1 MKKIFC
7 LIIAFGIFVTSGIF
21 AATAKAEEYVTDCEE
36 GAIFSCEPSITIDPE
51 TGNLGVDIYA
61 YHGNKVGFTN
71 FEARIPFKGDMG
83 NVTDV
88 TVSDGVAG
96 NADANVVKGTD
107 GINYLN
113 VIFSASKP
121 VVSGAIKVRS
131 HGGNSDGSVSYS
143 LFYVP
148 KIMSIKTDK
157 KAETEISDGVLSIKD
172 LSFVMAPQVME
183 ELNIEAGY
191 KNSEGK
197 INTFQIK
204 TMCAFSAL
212 IPGDFDFDGEITIK
226 DVIAAQYYYVNGV
239 EAMSFGDMKLIKD
252 PTTGEVHET
261 AVVKKSLIPI
271 NSYIT
276 QFITSNVAGI
286 AEYGDV
292 TALISEFSV
301 FATIKGSASNLI

>member
-21 AATAKAEEYVTDCEE
+21 ATTARAEEEYVDE
-36 GAIFSCEPSITIDPE
+36 GEFSCEPSITIDPE
-51 TGNLGVDIYA
+51 TGNLGVDIYIF
-61 YHGNKVGFTN
+61 HQNKLGFTN

-88 TVSDGVAG
+88 TLCKGVAG
-96 NADANVVKGTD
+96 NADANIVKGDD
-107 GINYLN
+107 GVNYLN

-121 VVSGAIKVRS
+121 VVSEAEKVTPN
-131 HGGNSDGSVSYS
+131 GGDPDYYTS
-143 LFYVP
+143 FYIP

-157 KAETEISDGVLSIKD
+157 KAETEISDGIFSVKNLQFISSQDPKD
-172 LSFVMAPQVME
+172 FV
-183 ELNIEAGY
+183 IEAGY
-191 KNSEGK
+191 KTNDGAIK
-197 INTFQIK
+197 PFQYKGI
-204 TMCAFSAL
+204 CGFLAL

-239 EAMSFGDMKLIKD
+239 EAMSFGNMKLLVDFI
-252 PTTGEVHET
+252 GNELET
-261 AVVKKSLIPI
+261 PGVKKSLIPI

-286 AEYGDV
+286 MDYGNV
-292 TALISEFSV
+292 VALTLEFSQL
-301 FATIKGSASNLI
+301 ATLKGSASDLTDYL

>member
-21 AATAKAEEYVTDCEE
+21 ATTARAEEYVTDSEE
-36 GAIFSCEPSITIDPE
+36 GALFSCEPSITIDPE

-88 TVSDGVAG
+88 TLCKGVAG
-96 NADANVVKGTD
+96 NADANIVKGDD

-121 VVSGAIKVRS
+121 VVSGEIKVRGF
-131 HGGNSDGSVSYS
+131 GGNPDGSVSYS

-157 KAETEISDGVLSIKD
+157 KAEIEITDGVLSVKD
-172 LSFVMAPQVME
+172 LSFIMAPQVME

-191 KNSEGK
+191 KNNEGQMR
-197 INTFQIK
+197 TFQLK

-212 IPGDFDFDGEITIK
+212 VPGDFDFDGEITIK

-239 EAMSFGDMKLIKD
+239 EAMSFGDMKFAKD
-252 PTTGEVHET
+252 PTTGETLET
-261 AVVKKSLIPI
+261 AEVKKSLIPI

-276 QFITSNVAGI
+276 QYITSNVAGI
-286 AEYGDV
+286 TGYGDV
-292 TALISEFSV
+292 TFIISEFTIL
-301 FATIKGSASNLI
+301 ATIKD

>member
-21 AATAKAEEYVTDCEE
+21 ATTARAEEEYVDDGE
-36 GAIFSCEPSITIDPE
+36 FSCEPSITIDPE

-61 YHGNKVGFTN
+61 FHQNKLGFTN
-71 FEARIPFKGDMG
+71 FEARIPFKGDLG
-83 NVTDV
+83 NVTEV
-88 TVSDGVAG
+88 TLCKGVAG

-113 VIFSASKP
+113 VIFSANKP
-121 VVSGAIKVRS
+121 VVSEEEKVKPNGDDS
-131 HGGNSDGSVSYS
+131 G
-143 LFYVP
+143 FYTSFYIP

-157 KAETEISDGVLSIKD
+157 KAETEIADGIFSVKNLQFISSQDTKD
-172 LSFVMAPQVME
+172 FV
-183 ELNIEAGY
+183 IEAGY
-191 KNSEGK
+191 KDNNGA
-197 INTFQIK
+197 IRTFQSKYI
-204 TMCAFSAL
+204 CGFFAL

-239 EAMSFGDMKLIKD
+239 EAMSFGNMKLLND
-252 PTTGEVHET
+252 FTGNKLETPEV
-261 AVVKKSLIPI
+261 KPSLIPV

-286 AEYGDV
+286 MDYGYV
-292 TALISEFSV
+292 AALTLGFSQL
-301 FATIKGSASNLI
+301 ATLKGSASDLTDYL